1 MYTALL
7 RKRRAGLGA
16 LALAATFG
24 LVLTGCSS
32 DSGNNAGGG
41 GDAEAAVVEPIEGR
55 PAPTDQEP
63 DEDVRIAMIGFS
75 NNPYWVSVESGVS
88 AANDVLAPLGGSV
101 DWITAGATIDVQ
113 TVSNAINA
121 ANAQGY
127 NGIGFFIAG
136 EGNCEVVSQL
146 SEEGIALGAYNTL
159 FDCLEEAG
167 AVVNYAQEQYEAGKM
182 AAEELIAAVGDE
194 GGSVGI
200 ITSQFTAPGA
210 EQRRNGFID
219 GLEGSSLK
227 LLGEGVEAHDSA
239 SETYTA
245 AQNYLQS
252 ADDLV
257 GIYAT
262 AGGPFGA
269 AEAVAAAGK
278 QETVKV
284 IGFDLSEE
292 NLAAIKDGSMYAA
305 IGQDAFGQGYNVAI
319 ELYNS
324 IVTGEKP
331 AEVLQPAESAFVTA
345 ENLDEHDPSTQPV
358 GKLGTS

>member
-1 MYTALL
+1 MNITP
-7 RKRRAGLGA
+7 RNGRRSLIGA
-16 LALAATFG
+16 LAVAASLG
-24 LVLTGCSS
+24 LVLSGCSGGS
-32 DSGNNAGGG
+32 GGG
-41 GDAEAAVVEPIEGR
+41 TDASEAIDPIADR
-55 PAPTDQEP
+55 PVPTDTQPE
-63 DEDVRIAMIGFS
+63 EEVRIAMIGFA
-75 NNPYWVSVESGVS
+75 NNPYWVSVEAGANS
-88 AANDVLAPLGGSV
+88 ANDVLAANNGSV
-101 DWITAGATIDVQ
+101 DWIVAGDAIDVQ

-127 NGIGFFIAG
+127 DGIGFFIAG
-136 EGNCEVVSQL
+136 EGNCEVVGQL
-146 SEEGIALGAYNTL
+146 AEEGIALGAYNTL
-159 FDCLEEAG
+159 FDCVETSG
-167 AVVNYAQEQYEAGKM
+167 GVINYAQEQYEAGQT
-182 AAEELIAAVGDE
+182 AAEELIAAVGDA

-219 GLEGSSLK
+219 GLEGSSIEV
-227 LLGEGVEAHDSA
+227 LGEGVEANDSA

-245 AQNYLQS
+245 AQNYIQS
-252 ADDLV
+252 SDDLV

-278 QETVKV
+278 EDTVKV
-284 IGFDLSEE
+284 IGYDLSDE

-319 ELYNS
+319 ELFNAA
-324 IVTGEKP
+324 VDGGTADP
-331 AEVLQPAESAFVTA
+331 VLQHAESAFVTA
-345 ENLDEHDPSTQPV
+345 ENIDEHDPETQPL

>member
-1 MYTALL
+1 MNITSRSGKRSLL
-7 RKRRAGLGA
+7 SAVAIAASLGLMLSA
-16 LALAATFG
+16 
-24 LVLTGCSS
+24 C
-32 DSGNNAGGG
+32 GGG
-41 GDAEAAVVEPIEGR
+41 ENASESGEAIEPIADR
-55 PAPTDQEP
+55 PVPTETVP
-63 DEDVRIAMIGFS
+63 DEEVRIAMIGFA
-75 NNPYWVSVESGVS
+75 NNPYWVSVEAGAN
-88 AANDVLAPLGGSV
+88 AANDVLSSHNGAV
-101 DWITAGATIDVQ
+101 DWIVAGDAIDVQ
-113 TVSNAINA
+113 TVTSAINA

-127 NGIGFFIAG
+127 DGVGFFIAG
-136 EGNCEVVSQL
+136 EGNCEVVGQL

-159 FDCLEEAG
+159 FDCVESEG
-167 AVVNYAQEQYEAGKM
+167 GVINYAQEQYEAGMM
-182 AAEELIAAVGDE
+182 AAEELIAAAGDE
-194 GGSVGI
+194 GGTAGI

-219 GLEGSSLK
+219 GLEGSSIEV
-227 LLGEGVEAHDSA
+227 LGEGVEANDSA

-278 QETVKV
+278 EDTVKV

-292 NLAAIKDGSMYAA
+292 NFAAIRDGSMYAA
-305 IGQDAFGQGYNVAI
+305 IGQDAFGQGYNVAV
-319 ELYNS
+319 ELFNAA
-324 IVTGEKP
+324 VDGGTADP
-331 AEVLQPAESAFVTA
+331 VMQPSESAFVTA
-345 ENLDEHDPSTQPV
+345 ENIDEHDATQQPL